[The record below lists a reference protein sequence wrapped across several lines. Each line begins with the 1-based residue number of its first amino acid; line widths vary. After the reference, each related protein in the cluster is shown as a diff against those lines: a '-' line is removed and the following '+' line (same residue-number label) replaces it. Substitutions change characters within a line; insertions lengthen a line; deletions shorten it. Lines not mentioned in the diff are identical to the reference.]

1 MTLLKTRIFV
11 LGFCVALLA
20 SVPVYG
26 QSGATLRGLVT
37 SGADGST
44 LQSANVV
51 LTGLESELRRA
62 AVTDVEGYYEIRGI
76 PPSRYLLTV
85 SFVGFETH
93 EDTLT
98 VSAGRR
104 NHNVTL
110 APKKQE
116 LREVQVEEKRGATRR
131 DAGLQ
136 TIGTED
142 IERVPTPGPGGDLA
156 SYLKTQPG
164 VVAGGSRGGTVNIRG
179 GTSSQNLFLVD
190 GLPVVKPFHISNLYS
205 AFSEDLVKSVDFY
218 AGGFGAEYLGGTS
231 SVVDVTLREGNTE
244 AYAGS
249 ASFSPFVSSM
259 RVEGPLE
266 TGKQS
271 FLVALRRST
280 VKETAG
286 PLYGRTVPLTF
297 YDFTGRYLVQSSG
310 ANCSITGMRTYDQGR
325 LSNERSTSLSWS
337 NTVLGGKCI
346 LFGEGLDQA
355 LEVSAGYSSFGNE
368 AGTEKDPERSA
379 GLEKGF
385 FRVTS
390 SQTFSWG
397 AFRWGVNPEFVSYDF
412 TIDQKFSRFA
422 SRSNTSFRLKAF
434 TALPIEI
441 GDYLIL
447 SPSFGMQ
454 LDGQSNS
461 LEPRFRLAYRP
472 NGTDRREV
480 SLAVGRYGQL
490 EEGITD
496 TQDAGTEFT
505 IWTPQR
511 VGDGSQSALHAI
523 LGYRERVAENI
534 EVNVEGYGKKIR
546 NIPVP
551 EWTVLNRFETRL
563 AAADG
568 TVYGLDAR
576 VGWSSESTYLF
587 LGYGWSKVTYRAR
600 QKDLG
605 AWIDGDVF
613 EYSPSHDQRHQ
624 INSVIGVDIGQ
635 ATLNLS
641 WEFGSGRPYTKAY
654 AFDLIPNV
662 VARISPPTEF
672 AGREAVLYDKP
683 YGGRLPSYHRLDLTV
698 KRPFEVSSSTSFE
711 VEVGAI
717 NAYDRKNVFYYDV
730 GQDNVVRQIPVYPY
744 VSLGVRIN

>member
-1 MTLLKTRIFV
+1 MMLQTTKTFV
-11 LGFCVALLA
+11 LGFCVALFA

-26 QSGATLRGLVT
+26 QSDATLRGLVT
-37 SGADGST
+37 SGVDGST

-51 LTGLESELRRA
+51 LTDLDSSLRKA
-62 AVTDVEGYYEIRGI
+62 TATDVEGYYEIREI
-76 PPSRYLLTV
+76 PPSKYLLTV

-93 EDTLT
+93 EDTLV
-98 VSAGRR
+98 VSSGRR
-104 NHNVTL
+104 THNITL
-110 APKKQE
+110 SPRKRE
-116 LREVQVEEKRGATRR
+116 LGEVQVEEERGATRR
-131 DAGLQ
+131 NAGLQ
-136 TIGTED
+136 TVGTED

-179 GTSSQNLFLVD
+179 GTSSQNLFFVD

-231 SVVDVTLREGNTE
+231 SVVDVTLRGGNME
-244 AYAGS
+244 AYAGR
-249 ASFSPFVSSM
+249 ASFSPFISSV
-259 RVEGPLE
+259 RVEGPL
-266 TGKQS
+266 GKGDQS

-280 VKETAG
+280 VEETAG

-297 YDFTGRYLVQSSG
+297 YDFTGRYSIQSSG
-310 ANCSITGMRTYDQGR
+310 ANCSVTGMRTYDQGR
-325 LSNERSTSLSWS
+325 LSNERNTSLSWS
-337 NTVLGGKCI
+337 NTVLGGKCT

-368 AGTEKDPERSA
+368 AGTEGDPERSA
-379 GLEKGF
+379 ELEKGF
-385 FRVTS
+385 LKVAS
-390 SQTFSWG
+390 SQKFSWG
-397 AFRWGVNPEFVSYDF
+397 AFRWGVTPEFASYDF

-422 SRSNTSFRLKAF
+422 SRSSTSFRLRAF
-434 TALPIEI
+434 SALSIEA
-441 GDYLIL
+441 GDYLTL

-461 LEPRFRLAYRP
+461 FEPRLRLAYRP

-490 EEGITD
+490 AEGITD

-511 VGDGSQSALHAI
+511 VGDGLQSALHAI
-523 LGYRERVAENI
+523 LGYRERMAENL
-534 EVNVEGYGKKIR
+534 EVSVEGYGKKIR

-568 TVYGLDAR
+568 TVYGVDAR
-576 VGWSSESTYLF
+576 VEWSSESTYLF

-600 QKDLG
+600 RKDLG
-605 AWIDGDVF
+605 AWLDGEVF

-624 INSVIGVDIGQ
+624 INSVVGVDIGQ
-635 ATLNLS
+635 TTLNLS

-662 VARISPPTEF
+662 VARISPPTKF
-672 AGREAVLYDKP
+672 AGREAVLYDEP
-683 YGGRLPSYHRLDLTV
+683 YGGRLPNYHRLDLTV
-698 KRPFEVSSSTSFE
+698 KRPFEVSSSTRIE
-711 VEVGAI
+711 AEVGAI
-717 NAYDRKNVFYYDV
+717 NVYDRKNVFYYDV
-730 GQDNVVRQIPVYPY
+730 GRDNVVRQVPVYPY
-744 VSLGVRIN
+744 VSLGVKIN